1 MAPSS
6 RRFCRAVIVVLVA
19 VAFLTFGARSAH
31 ANLPAPFITTVAG
44 NGTDNG
50 VVCPGQTDSAGDGCP
65 ALVASLDS
73 PLGVAVDSAGN
84 LYICPGD
91 GFSYIQKVTAAT
103 GVITIYAGSVDSQGY
118 SGDNGPATSALLL
131 APAGVAVDSAG
142 NLFIADTGNIRIR
155 QVTTPIIHIIHLV
168 ISYHLPFGIQAI
180 LKAPLTAAENT
191 SSNSA
196 SCRDLTLFTR
206 EVEWVRDVRGL
217 TSDQAAQLISETNRV
232 KASESCPGSLVP

>member
-1 MAPSS
+1 MTSSS

-19 VAFLTFGARSAH
+19 VAFLTFGVRSAH

-65 ALVASLDS
+65 ALDASLNS
-73 PLGVAVDSAGN
+73 P
-84 LYICPGD
+84 I
-91 GFSYIQKVTAAT
+91 
-103 GVITIYAGSVDSQGY
+103 
-118 SGDNGPATSALLL
+118 
-131 APAGVAVDSAG
+131 GVAVDSAG
-142 NLFIADTGNIRIR
+142 NLFIADGGNIRIR

-206 EVEWVRDVRGL
+206 EVEWIRDVRGL
-217 TSDQAAQLISETNRV
+217 TADQAEQLISEANRV
-232 KASESCPGSLVP
+232 KASESCPSSVVVP